1 MRAVLDTNVLVA
13 AVGSRRGAS
22 NAVLIAAFEG
32 GFDWLVST
40 PLFLE
45 YEDVLMRPE
54 VLSRTAITSTAM
66 SRFLTD
72 VAAAATPVD
81 LHFRWRPL
89 LRDPKDEMVLET
101 AVNGRADAL
110 VTHNDRDFA
119 AARTFDVEVLVPSR
133 FLERI
138 RK

>member
-89 LRDPKDEMVLET
+89 LRDPKDEMLET

-119 AARTFDVEVLVPSR
+119 AARAFDVEVLVPSR